1 MNKKRVSSIK
11 KKLIDS
17 FSPEFLLVKDQSNLH
32 IGHQGAKSGLG
43 HFEIIISSKKFNG
56 LNKLAIHKL
65 IYNAL
70 GEMMKTDIHA
80 LKIKIGVK

>member
-1 MNKKRVSSIK
+1 M
-11 KKLIDS
+11 
-17 FSPEFLLVKDQSNLH
+17 H

-43 HFEIIISSKKFNG
+43 HFEIIISSKEFDG